1 MFVGYEPNEWAM
13 HTCILCW
20 TVPLICLWT
29 AEQQSLQ
36 MSGLLPVIYGIL
48 NASVILERNE
58 KHLEKT
64 SYYLKRNETSYVRND
79 TSGGN
84 FWEVLYFMGTCYST
98 STELVYCCE
107 REVKIVWFSFSSL
120 QLGWLWC
127 VPLLQEIISKAA
139 FYHIP
144 CR

>member
-1 MFVGYEPNEWAM
+1 MYLVLDGPIDLLMN
-13 HTCILCW
+13 CSQ
-20 TVPLICLWT
+20 
-29 AEQQSLQ
+29 QQSLQ

-84 FWEVLYFMGTCYST
+84 F
-98 STELVYCCE
+98 
-107 REVKIVWFSFSSL
+107 
-120 QLGWLWC
+120 
-127 VPLLQEIISKAA
+127 
-139 FYHIP
+139 
-144 CR
+144 